1 MECTKRI
8 YHILLEKL
16 RRRKRIALATE
27 CAPDGSVV
35 KRLAE
40 PGEAPGECACRENR
54 MVWMREEGGALRLY
68 EPYTRPARLIL
79 LGDGAATRELTALAA
94 ARGFAV
100 TVADEAPGIAAHLP
114 GARQTLCDA
123 LPAAARCLH
132 ITDDDAVVLA
142 PARFEE
148 ALACVEQ
155 LWEEPQT
162 AFLGLIDPSAEQ
174 NWRERLA
181 QESAADETWLAR
193 MTVVRATDA
202 AAARN
207 LLEGICAAWGETQRE
222 DEAMAVIELLARLP
236 ARLLEQ
242 KRAVLTV
249 LEADGAALVGR
260 KMIAFENGE
269 TAGSLG
275 GLEKAAAEQMRAV
288 LETGGWRLCQP
299 RPGTAIL
306 IEAD

>member
-16 RRRKRIALATE
+16 RCRKRIALATE

-35 KRLAE
+35 KRLSE

-100 TVADEAPGIAAHLP
+100 TVADEAPGIAAYLP

-181 QESAADETWLAR
+181 QESAADEMW
-193 MTVVRATDA
+193 
-202 AAARN
+202 
-207 LLEGICAAWGETQRE
+207 
-222 DEAMAVIELLARLP
+222 LARLP